1 MWTHLYSKSV
11 CFHCCVCWCCCLLH
25 RFINSDR
32 KHVKIHPHFILGK
45 KQKENP
51 PLLLS
56 QLCFCGL
63 KACNL
68 LSPVCLTGMIWILSA
83 AWEWF
88 VFSCLMS
95 NWWITVSVHIRSVGS
110 VFLCFALKIS
120 EVVSIPYPDVS
131 FSVSRSPSLSLSLSL
146 PHSCFR
152 PLFVSISFALSLN
165 HGCVCVVFFLSF
177 PVDFAWAVTTAKILH
192 CSTQH
197 SGMTECPF

>member
-131 FSVSRSPSLSLSLSL
+131 FSVSRSPSLSLSLFASFL
-146 PHSCFR
+146 FSSSVCLDLVCPVFESWLCLRRLFSFFPCRFR
-152 PLFVSISFALSLN
+152 VSSNYCENPAL
-165 HGCVCVVFFLSF
+165 
-177 PVDFAWAVTTAKILH
+177 
-192 CSTQH
+192 
-197 SGMTECPF
+197 